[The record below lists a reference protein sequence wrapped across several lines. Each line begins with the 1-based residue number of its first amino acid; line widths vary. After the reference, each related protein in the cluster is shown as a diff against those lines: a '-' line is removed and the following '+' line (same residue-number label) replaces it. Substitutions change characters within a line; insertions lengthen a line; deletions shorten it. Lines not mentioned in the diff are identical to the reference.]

1 MSTNVHELKNACRA
15 VIRDRRDQPVEGHG
29 HGRGLVGILRRLGR
43 HLAQA
48 RRRRIAIAELS
59 ALDDLQLKDIGI
71 RREQIPEVVA
81 GIGARSTGRG
91 NRSRNR
97 SADGC
102 RCDR

>member
-1 MSTNVHELKNACRA
+1 MNTNVHELKNACST
-15 VIRDRRDQPVEGHG
+15 VVRDHRDQPAEGHG

-59 ALDDLQLKDIGI
+59 ALDDRQLKDIGI

-81 GIGARSTGRG
+81 GVVERTNGRG
-91 NRSRNR
+91 L
-97 SADGC
+97 
-102 RCDR
+102 